1 MKRKSIDLTDI
12 KEEDLDKTSSFTD
25 LLSRSEK
32 KNRTIEKNISDIN
45 DIEDMVEEKK
55 RNTKDLT
62 IELEKAKTK
71 SKDDDEKFNNTQIL
85 EITRQMKY
93 NFEEIKNENAKNK
106 KKGISVLNIIG
117 EINLLC
123 IGYYIYLLAFTNYQD
138 DKISYMISGGFIV
151 LLVLLFGLSVIT
163 NKRLSKVFN
172 ILNILAILSFIVFN
186 IYTLLN

>member
-123 IGYYIYLLAFTNYQD
+123 SGYYIYLLAFTNYQD